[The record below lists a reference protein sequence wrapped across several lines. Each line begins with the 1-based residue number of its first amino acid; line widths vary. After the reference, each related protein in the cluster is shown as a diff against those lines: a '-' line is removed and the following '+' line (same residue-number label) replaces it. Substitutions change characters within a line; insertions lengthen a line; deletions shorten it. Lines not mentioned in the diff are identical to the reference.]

1 MFDIIAI
8 IKTAG
13 YFGITAIIFAESG
26 LLVGFFFPG
35 DSLLFTAGVLA
46 GAGFLNIW
54 ILIPLVFL
62 AAVVGDNV
70 GYYIGKKAGEKLFQK
85 EESLF
90 FKRSNVERAKAFF
103 EKHGQ
108 RSIVLARFVP
118 VVRTFVP
125 TVAGVGQMHY
135 GQFFRANL
143 LGGALWACGLPI
155 LGYWLGEVIPDIDRY
170 LLPII
175 ALIVILSVLPVV
187 KMWFSKKIIE
197 NGK

>member
-13 YFGITAIIFAESG
+13 YFGVTAIIFAESG

-46 GAGFLNIW
+46 GAGFLNVW
-54 ILIPLVFL
+54 ILVPLVFL
-62 AAVVGDNV
+62 AAVLGDNV
-70 GYYIGKKAGEKLFQK
+70 GYYIGKKVGEKLFQK
-85 EESLF
+85 EESF
-90 FKRSNVERAKAFF
+90 FFRRSNVDKAKAFF

-155 LGYWLGEVIPDIDRY
+155 LGYFLGAVIPDIDRY

-175 ALIVILSVLPVV
+175 GVIVILSVLPVL
-187 KMWFSKKIIE
+187 KMWFNEKD
-197 NGK
+197 

>member
-1 MFDIIAI
+1 MFDIIAV

-13 YFGITAIIFAESG
+13 YLGITAIIFAESG

-62 AAVVGDNV
+62 AAVLGDNV

-170 LLPII
+170 LLPIL
-175 ALIVILSVLPVV
+175 AVIVILSVLPVV
-187 KMWFSKKIIE
+187 KMWFNKKI
-197 NGK
+197 KD